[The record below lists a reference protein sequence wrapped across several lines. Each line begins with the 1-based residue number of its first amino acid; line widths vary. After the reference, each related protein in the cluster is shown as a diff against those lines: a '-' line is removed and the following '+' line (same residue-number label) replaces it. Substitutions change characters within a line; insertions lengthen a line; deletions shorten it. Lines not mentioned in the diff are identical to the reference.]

1 MATRLDDI
9 SEAIGALRSEV
20 GALHRGLEK
29 SERTAQEHRKGVH
42 RRMDDLVG
50 EVSDVKETVAAATG
64 SIETLKGEVT
74 KIKGV
79 TDDVER
85 MRQRAIGAGTLG
97 KWLWSVGYIV
107 MGAAGGFAGA
117 IAFLTGRPPP

>member
-1 MATRLDDI
+1 MTTRLDDI
-9 SEAIGALRSEV
+9 SEAIGGLRADMKALYRLFET
-20 GALHRGLEK
+20 
-29 SERTAQEHRKGVH
+29 SERRALDHRKGVH

-64 SIETLKGEVT
+64 SIDTLKAEVT
-74 KIKGV
+74 KIKDV

-97 KWLWSVGYIV
+97 KWLWRAGYVI